1 MPNQEDILQ
10 AAMQR
15 FVENRDEKFIR
26 DVEREQKYRCLD
38 AELTVARQECDEMR
52 EWIRKLLRWNNDRV
66 SYEELCDVI
75 SELAAQAKKWLK
87 ETK

>member
-26 DVEREQKYRCLD
+26 DTERELKYRHLED
-38 AELTVARQECDEMR
+38 KLTVARQERNELRDVLRKCLYLLQAGITSGHEWGEM
-52 EWIRKLLRWNNDRV
+52 ID
-66 SYEELCDVI
+66 
-75 SELAAQAKKWLK
+75 AARNVLK
-87 ETK
+87 EE